1 MRLKKT
7 YILHLL
13 VDSESPDHLQGGLFQ
28 PGYELQPFQ
37 SGAAL
42 LALLQRETAEI
53 WALQKIYD
61 RDLNSKL
68 SEEPPTIPSMDLK
81 PGNR

>member
-13 VDSESPDHLQGGLFQ
+13 VDSENPDHLQGGLFQ

-53 WALQKIYD
+53 WAVQKNDD
-61 RDLNSKL
+61 RVPNSKS
-68 SEEPPTIPSMDLK
+68 SEKLPTHGL
-81 PGNR
+81 